1 MKFSTTIVGWGEEA
15 LEFLP
20 PNEVDDNNFI
30 VIFNENAP
38 EELADLAIL
47 HTIVSLDGEPEVGD
61 TVVICGKRY
70 TISAVGSEVVHTLR
84 TLGHCTLNFK
94 GGSEPEMLG
103 CIMLEGEQLTG
114 EDIRVGGEIQIF

>member
-1 MKFSTTIVGWGEEA
+1 MKFSTTILGWGSEA
-15 LEFLP
+15 LEFLS
-20 PNEVDDNNFI
+20 PNDVTDNNFI

-47 HTIVSLDGEPEVGD
+47 HPIVPLEGEPEVGD
-61 TVVICGKRY
+61 TVMICGKRF

-94 GGSEPEMLG
+94 GGPEPEMLG
-103 CIMLEGEQLTG
+103 CIMLEGDQLTA
-114 EDIRVGGEIQIF
+114 EDIQVGAEIQIF